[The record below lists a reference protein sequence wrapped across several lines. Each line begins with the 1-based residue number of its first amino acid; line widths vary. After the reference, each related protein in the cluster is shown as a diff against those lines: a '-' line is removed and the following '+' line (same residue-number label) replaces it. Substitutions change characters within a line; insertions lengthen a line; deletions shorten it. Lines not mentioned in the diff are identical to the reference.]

1 MSRIIVGGGGRQKQ
15 ANWNETDPTSPQFI
29 LNKPDITAALTREFV
44 DELPDPQDAQAN
56 VIYMVPKQDPETG
69 DGYNEYLLNP
79 DTMEFELIGSTS
91 VEVNPAHP
99 FKPEWYTDTT
109 LAAFIADVNADT
121 DAVEG
126 TYFSGELTCSGLPNE
141 IGNAECRVDVLTGST
156 SLDKI
161 FVLTIYSTNVAPY
174 HYELMVDGGVA
185 GTWHWTG
192 DGTITVQRNGQT
204 AGSFTTNQNTNTTI
218 DIEVP
223 EYTSDLINDT
233 DIYLTEEEYEALEAA
248 GQLDEDINYHIQGN
262 IPTKT
267 SDLTNDSGF
276 ITEEQVP
283 PANDGEL
290 DIRVNGQ
297 SQGTFTANQ
306 EGDTSIDI
314 PMATP
319 QQNVILGRQTQDW
332 YGTQAE
338 FDTLQQAGQL
348 SPFVNYYIENA
359 LAQVATSGS
368 YTDLSNQPTIPD
380 EISDLTDDVNVYL
393 TQAEFDELEQQG
405 QLQEDKV
412 YHVETVFADVAVTG
426 SYNDLTDK
434 PTIPA
439 CNNKYDLSTKS
450 QAELANFYQNY
461 QTIMDTNTLF
471 YSDYPV
477 VSVGSV
483 VDPGTA
489 LTVILVEYN
498 PFALSSTV
506 LGGTYHTLAAGV
518 KVILPDGS
526 IEDSSATMKL
536 ADANHLATVAT
547 SGSYADL
554 SNKPSNIITGTT
566 TAYQVA
572 YMSEADY
579 ALITPDAN
587 TIYFLY

>member
-1 MSRIIVGGGGRQKQ
+1 MIRRTLTAVGGKQ
-15 ANWNETDPTSPQFI
+15 VQVDWNETDPTSPSYI
-29 LNKPDITAALTREFV
+29 KNRPDISGTLTHQFV
-44 DELPDPQDAQAN
+44 DELPVEDIDPN
-56 VIYMVPKQDPETG
+56 CIYFVEVQDPVEG
-69 DGYNEYLLNP
+69 NYYDEYMYNEA
-79 DTMEFELIGSTS
+79 EQEWEQVGSTA
-91 VEVNPAHP
+91 VNVTADHP
-99 FKPEWYTDTT
+99 FKSEWHTDTT

-126 TYFSGELTCSGLPNE
+126 TYFSGELACTGLPNN

-204 AGSFTTNQNTNTTI
+204 AGSFTTNQNNNTTI

-223 EYTSDLINDT
+223 EFTSDLINDT
-233 DIYLTEEEYEALEAA
+233 DVYLTEEEYEALEAA
-248 GQLDEDINYHIQGN
+248 GQLDEDVNYHIQGN

-276 ITEEQVP
+276 ITAEQVP

-290 DIRVNGQ
+290 DIKVNGQ

-306 EGDTSIDI
+306 AGDTSVDI

-319 QQNVILGRQTQDW
+319 AQNIILGRQTQDW
-332 YGTQAE
+332 YGTLAQFEA
-338 FDTLQQAGQL
+338 LQQAGQL

-368 YTDLSNQPTIPD
+368 YNDLSNQPTIPD

-393 TQAEFDELEQQG
+393 TQAEFDTLEQQG
-405 QLQEDKV
+405 QLEEDKV
-412 YHVETVFADVAVTG
+412 YHIETEFADVAVSG

-439 CNNKYDLSTKS
+439 AQVNADWNASSGVAEILNKPS
-450 QAELANFYQNY
+450 
-461 QTIMDTNTLF
+461 
-471 YSDYPV
+471 
-477 VSVGSV
+477 
-483 VDPGTA
+483 
-489 LTVILVEYN
+489 
-498 PFALSSTV
+498 
-506 LGGTYHTLAAGV
+506 
-518 KVILPDGS
+518 
-526 IEDSSATMKL
+526 
-536 ADANHLATVAT
+536 LATVAT

-554 SNKPSNIITGTT
+554 SNKPSNVITGTT

-579 ALITPDAN
+579 ALISPDAS

>member
-56 VIYMVPKQDPETG
+56 VIYMVPKEDPEAG

-91 VEVNPAHP
+91 VDANPAHP
-99 FKPEWYTDTT
+99 FKSEWHTDTT

-126 TYFSGELTCSGLPNE
+126 TYFSGELTCTGLPNE

-174 HYELMVDGGVA
+174 NYELMVDGGVA

-204 AGSFTTNQNTNTTI
+204 AGSFTTNQNADTTI

-223 EYTSDLINDT
+223 EFTSDLINDT
-233 DIYLTEEEYEALEAA
+233 DVYLTEEEYEALEAA
-248 GQLDEDINYHIQGN
+248 GQLDEDINYHIQGK
-262 IPTKT
+262 IPSKT
-267 SDLTNDSGF
+267 SELTNDSGF
-276 ITEEQVP
+276 ITAEQVP
-283 PANDGEL
+283 SPNDGEL

-306 EGDTSIDI
+306 DGDVSIDI
-314 PMATP
+314 D
-319 QQNVILGRQTQDW
+319 V
-332 YGTQAE
+332 
-338 FDTLQQAGQL
+338 
-348 SPFVNYYIENA
+348 
-359 LAQVATSGS
+359 
-368 YTDLSNQPTIPD
+368 PD

-393 TQAEFDELEQQG
+393 TQAEFDDLEQQG
-405 QLQEDKV
+405 QLQEDKN
-412 YHVETVFADVAVTG
+412 YHVETVFADVAVSG

-439 CNNKYDLSTKS
+439 AQVQSDWSESDSAAVSYIQNKPTIPVCNNKYDLSTKS
-450 QAELANFYQNY
+450 QAELVDFYTNY
-461 QTIMDTNTLF
+461 STIMNTNTL
-471 YSDYPV
+471 YWGDYPV
-477 VSVGSV
+477 VSVGTYT
-483 VDPGTA
+483 DPQLGITG
-489 LTVILVEYN
+489 VLVEYN
-498 PFALSSTV
+498 PFAISTV
-506 LGGTYHTLAAGV
+506 FLGGAYHTLTAGV
-518 KVILPDGS
+518 KSIMADGS
-526 IEDSSATMKL
+526 IGDASTTMKL
-536 ADANHLATVAT
+536 ADSDHLATVAT
-547 SGSYADL
+547 TGSYTDL
-554 SNKPSNIITGTT
+554 SNKPTNMVTGYNGA
-566 TAYQVA
+566 AYTIRYISQT
-572 YMSEADY
+572 DY
-579 ALITPDAN
+579 DNLGTYDSSTVYLI
-587 TIYFLY
+587 Y